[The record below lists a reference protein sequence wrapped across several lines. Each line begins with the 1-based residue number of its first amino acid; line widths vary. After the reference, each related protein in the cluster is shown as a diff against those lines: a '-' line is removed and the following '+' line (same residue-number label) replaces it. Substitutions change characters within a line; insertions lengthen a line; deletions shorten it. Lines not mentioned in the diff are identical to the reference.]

1 MAQLHEI
8 NRAPDRKTS
17 CTGSWVLDTG
27 VIEQG
32 APLPLLGVSRKGGVN
47 DGLGRVSGGNERVRE
62 HKIVFAM
69 QNCGYAI
76 AEP

>member
-17 CTGSWVLDTG
+17 LTRSWVLDTG
-27 VIEQG
+27 VTEHG
-32 APLPLLGVSRKGGVN
+32 SPSLGVSGKDVIN
-47 DGLGRVSGGNERVRE
+47 NSVGRVSGGNEQGRE
-62 HKIVFAM
+62 HKM
-69 QNCGYAI
+69 YPLTMRTRGSAI